1 MVVPTD
7 RAMRSVYP
15 PRDVRRLSLERCT
28 AFIPFAL
35 RANRIIIRGRAATA
49 PYDLQGSSTMSM
61 SLSSSTASM
70 HSRLAR
76 ILAAVAVTAT
86 VTTIAAVTAARADTS
101 QPPQIPT
108 CDKKLG
114 TLAVNEP
121 QDPWWTAMQLDSPA
135 ALIKVYVAQSK
146 CFTLVDR
153 GKGLQAAQAER
164 QLSASGEERVGSNIG
179 KGQMKAA
186 DYVLVPDI
194 ANQNRNSGGT
204 KVGGILGGL
213 LPHGAG
219 ALFGG
224 ISLKSKTADVVLT
237 LTDVRST
244 EQVALE
250 EGHAKK
256 TDLGWAG
263 GGGGG
268 FFGGFAAGGAGGY
281 ANTEI
286 GQVVTM
292 AYLDAYIKMVTE
304 LKNAAPDAKAD
315 NVQQS
320 VKMSKPGKMYAAS
333 DLKSA
338 VVRDLDAGMM
348 LYPTGDK

>member
-1 MVVPTD
+1 MKVSCTVA
-7 RAMRSVYP
+7 RYCLA
-15 PRDVRRLSLERCT
+15 LSLT
-28 AFIPFAL
+28 SGGATLASAAL
-35 RANRIIIRGRAATA
+35 GAEA
-49 PYDLQGSSTMSM
+49 P
-61 SLSSSTASM
+61 
-70 HSRLAR
+70 
-76 ILAAVAVTAT
+76 
-86 VTTIAAVTAARADTS
+86 
-101 QPPQIPT
+101 PPQIPV
-108 CDKKLG
+108 CDKKIG
-114 TLAVNEP
+114 TLAVTEP
-121 QDPWWTAMQLDSPA
+121 QNQWWTALNLDSPA
-135 ALIKVYVAQSK
+135 ALIKVFVSQSK

-164 QLSASGEERVGSNIG
+164 VLAASGEQRVGSNIG

-204 KVGGILGGL
+204 NIGGMLGGL
-213 LPHGAG
+213 LPHGVG
-219 ALFGG
+219 ALVGG
-224 ISLKSKTADVVLT
+224 VSLKSKTADVVLT

-250 EGHAKK
+250 QGHSKK
-256 TDLGWAG
+256 TDLGWMGG

-268 FFGGFAAGGAGGY
+268 FFGGFAAGGASSY

-292 AYLDAYIKMVTE
+292 AYLDAYVKLVGD

-320 VKMSKPGKMYAAS
+320 VLMAKPAKLYTDS
-333 DLKSA
+333 NLKSK
-338 VVRDLDAGMM
+338 VVRDLDPGMM
-348 LYPTGDK
+348 LYPTGDKMGVWWKVTDELGNEGWAVSTNFQLAH

>member
-1 MVVPTD
+1 MSI
-7 RAMRSVYP
+7 AQS
-15 PRDVRRLSLERCT
+15 
-28 AFIPFAL
+28 PF
-35 RANRIIIRGRAATA
+35 
-49 PYDLQGSSTMSM
+49 
-61 SLSSSTASM
+61 TASLNI
-70 HSRLAR
+70 RLVRLLAAA
-76 ILAAVAVTAT
+76 AAVAVTA
-86 VTTIAAVTAARADTS
+86 AAGMTAALADST

-164 QLSASGEERVGSNIG
+164 ALAASGEERAGSNIG

-194 ANQNRNSGGT
+194 ANRNRNSGGT
-204 KVGGILGGL
+204 NIGGVLGGL
-213 LPHGAG
+213 LPHGIG
-219 ALFGG
+219 ALAGG

-250 EGHAKK
+250 QGHAKK
-256 TDLGWAG
+256 TDLGWMG
-263 GGGGG
+263 GGGGVG
-268 FFGGFAAGGAGGY
+268 FFGGFAAAGASSY

-286 GQVVTM
+286 GQVVAT
-292 AYLDAYIKMVTE
+292 AYADAYSKMVADV
-304 LKNAAPDAKAD
+304 KAAAPDAKAD
-315 NVQQS
+315 NVQQAVS
-320 VKMSKPGKMYAAS
+320 MSKAGKMYTNS

-338 VVRDLDAGMM
+338 VVRDLDPGMM
-348 LYPTGDK
+348 LYPTGDKMGVWWKVTDELGNAGWVVSTNFKLAH